1 MPLTTQSFSNKKKSN
16 AHFMVVSIPNNLHDT
31 ISAISNKYKSDIS
44 NTTRTLL
51 YIALKNNFTT
61 ELQYI
66 PCEKISSIPFPMLNR
81 NKNKNQ
87 AVTIR
92 TSPNLLKKLTTL
104 QKHYHHRF
112 LSETVRSLIHIAIQ
126 HNYNNKL
133 EFIPATPIKNNTQ
146 QITSNNN
153 GIIVIDKL

>member
-31 ISAISNKYKSDIS
+31 ISAISNKYKSDVS

-104 QKHYHHRF
+104 QKHYHQI
-112 LSETVRSLIHIAIQ
+112 LIRNSKKPNSHSHTTQ
-126 HNYNNKL
+126 L
-133 EFIPATPIKNNTQ
+133 QQ
-146 QITSNNN
+146 QI
-153 GIIVIDKL
+153 